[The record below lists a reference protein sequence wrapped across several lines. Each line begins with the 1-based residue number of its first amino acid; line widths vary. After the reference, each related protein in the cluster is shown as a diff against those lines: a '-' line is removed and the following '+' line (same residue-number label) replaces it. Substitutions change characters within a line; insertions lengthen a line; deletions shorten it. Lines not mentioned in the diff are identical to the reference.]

1 MKKILIV
8 LTSLFLLSS
17 CGVSYDTLRSQNRN
31 NLSKIILG
39 LPINEVK
46 TIMGETMSESTGG
59 EIIRNPYS
67 IERIENKGK
76 EKGKDKGKKGKG
88 KDKDSEKQQ
97 PTASSIIVAPATAD
111 DTGFPAG
118 AAVLWLRKGTS
129 MPARNSLDHPDADA
143 R

>member
-39 LPINEVK
+39 LPVNEVK
-46 TIMGETMSESTGG
+46 TIMGETTTDPFEG
-59 EIIRNPYS
+59 EIFRNPYS
-67 IERIENKGK
+67 IERIENKGNNYLIYYYYTNYIGDK
-76 EKGKDKGKKGKG
+76 SWETGVTPIIFLNNKVKGIGWRSMEKLEL
-88 KDKDSEKQQ
+88 DS
-97 PTASSIIVAPATAD
+97 
-111 DTGFPAG
+111 
-118 AAVLWLRKGTS
+118 TS
-129 MPARNSLDHPDADA
+129 QKIRV

>member
-46 TIMGETMSESTGG
+46 TIMGETTTDPFEG
-59 EIIRNPYS
+59 EIFRNPYS
-67 IERIENKGK
+67 IERIENKGNNYLIYYYYTNYIGDK
-76 EKGKDKGKKGKG
+76 SWETGVTPIIFLNNKVKGIGWRSMEKLEL
-88 KDKDSEKQQ
+88 DSPSQK
-97 PTASSIIVAPATAD
+97 IRV
-111 DTGFPAG
+111 
-118 AAVLWLRKGTS
+118 R
-129 MPARNSLDHPDADA
+129 
-143 R
+143 

>member
-46 TIMGETMSESTGG
+46 TIMGETMSEGSGG

-67 IERIENKGK
+67 IERIENKGNNYLIYYYYTNYIGDK
-76 EKGKDKGKKGKG
+76 SWETGVTPIIFLNNKVKGIGWRSMEKLEL
-88 KDKDSEKQQ
+88 DSPSQK
-97 PTASSIIVAPATAD
+97 IRV
-111 DTGFPAG
+111 
-118 AAVLWLRKGTS
+118 R
-129 MPARNSLDHPDADA
+129 
-143 R
+143 